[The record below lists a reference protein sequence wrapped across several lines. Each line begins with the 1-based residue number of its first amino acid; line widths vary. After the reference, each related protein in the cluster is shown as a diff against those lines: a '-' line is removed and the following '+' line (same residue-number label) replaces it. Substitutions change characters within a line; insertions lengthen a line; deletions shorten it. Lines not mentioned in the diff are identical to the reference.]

1 MCACARLCTSV
12 RLRAKLCLCIW
23 VRVYCACWRAGS
35 CANECVCLWIRYTF
49 VYHADKQKHTI
60 RVCTNIWCNYINSQK
75 HHFQLA
81 MHLSC
86 MGAHKYIYDV
96 NNRHPAK
103 RTCSNLISQFT
114 RQRLS
119 GSISPPSGWK
129 TRLRICNQT
138 RHKHITRPLRKHLST
153 KQPGMETLKKLRRAS
168 NRILSAYIVTWLA
181 ALQCCSCAARLPMH
195 NLR

>member
-86 MGAHKYIYDV
+86 IGAHKYIYNV
-96 NNRHPAK
+96 NNTAPSQKDLLQLDIPVHTAAALRFDLASFRLENQAAHLQSNASQTHHTTAAQAPKHQTARHGN
-103 RTCSNLISQFT
+103 S
-114 RQRLS
+114 
-119 GSISPPSGWK
+119 
-129 TRLRICNQT
+129 
-138 RHKHITRPLRKHLST
+138 
-153 KQPGMETLKKLRRAS
+153 KK
-168 NRILSAYIVTWLA
+168 IETWLKSNTISIHSHVISSTSV
-181 ALQCCSCAARLPMH
+181 LLMCCSIANA
-195 NLR
+195 